1 MIQIA
6 ICDCCAQDAL
16 HLKAI
21 LQEIMEKYGMDYNIQ
36 EFRTGEELVEAPL
49 AVHLIFLDIVM
60 NGSENGIEI
69 AKQVYRKNKTVKII
83 FQTYFSEYCK
93 EAVNKSHAFAFLEK
107 PLQVTVVEEQI
118 KELLV
123 NNEWEKEISI
133 EFRGVKSISEGREEL
148 RAAVNLPVREIVYFE
163 YLKLRKEI
171 KIVTDKGTYIYSE
184 AMNKLE
190 ERVRPFGFVTS
201 CRGILVNIE
210 RIKRIKGYNV
220 LLDNDSVVPLSQ
232 RRVSEFKES
241 FKKYTN
247 GL

>member
-1 MIQIA
+1 
-6 ICDCCAQDAL
+6 
-16 HLKAI
+16 
-21 LQEIMEKYGMDYNIQ
+21 
-36 EFRTGEELVEAPL
+36 
-49 AVHLIFLDIVM
+49 M

-69 AKQVYRKNKTVKII
+69 AMQVYRKNKTVKII
-83 FQTYFSEYCK
+83 FQTYFGEYCK